1 MTKATELKY
10 QGTLSNLRRKA
21 VVGVL
26 RTWRGISGT
35 ARLAFTGEVHPTLPR
50 EDMNHLRKKMTSCL
64 NNKGGEITARAQTVE
79 LGKTYLNLTENAR
92 AKFLTMLAEDF
103 DIDRDHLNKC
113 IDAIRNAAEKKDI
126 TKLEND
132 LREALVSPRSVIL
145 RQFNSLPD
153 GFKFLVDMRA
163 DLLPLVKKNPN
174 LKGLEYDLKNILSN
188 WFDIGLLD
196 LVEITWDSP
205 AAILEKL
212 IAYEAVHKVHSWEDM
227 KNRLD
232 ADRRVYAFFHNKMP
246 HEPLIFVHVALTNGI
261 SSSVQ
266 AILDENTP
274 LQDIS
279 QADTANFYS
288 ISSAQKGLV
297 GISFGNFL
305 IKRVVDKLSREMKQI
320 KYFSTLS
327 PIPHF
332 RAWLDPILA
341 KGDELFFS
349 PKELKDLRQLS
360 KSDNAAKGL
369 LHILKSD
376 GWYKDTKTADK
387 LKPILTR
394 LVAHYLLNE
403 KNKQNALDPVA
414 HFHLTNGARIKRINW
429 LADTSPKGLEQ
440 SAGLMV
446 NYFYNLDKIDDNHED
461 YVTEGRID
469 ASTSVKA
476 LL

>member
-1 MTKATELKY
+1 MTKATEIKYPNALASLK
-10 QGTLSNLRRKA
+10 RKA

-26 RTWRGISGT
+26 RTWRGISGS
-35 ARLAFTGEVHPTLPR
+35 ARLAITGDVHPTLPK
-50 EDMNHLRKKMTSCL
+50 EDLDHLRKKMNGCL
-64 NNKGGEITARAQTVE
+64 NNRGGEITARAQTVE
-79 LGKTYLNLTENAR
+79 LGKTYLNLTDAGR
-92 AKFLTMLAEDF
+92 AKFLNLLADDF
-103 DIDRDHLNKC
+103 DIDRVRLNKC
-113 IDAIRNAAEKKDI
+113 IEAIQNAGEKKDI

-132 LREALVSPRSVIL
+132 LREALTSPRSTIL

-163 DLLPLVKKNPN
+163 DLLPLVRKNPN

-188 WFDIGLLD
+188 WFDVGLLD

-246 HEPLIFVHVALTNGI
+246 HEPLIFVHVALTSGI
-261 SSSVQ
+261 AGNIQ
-266 AILDENTP
+266 AILDEDAP
-274 LQDIS
+274 HQDINE
-279 QADTANFYS
+279 ADTAIFYS

-305 IKRVVDKLSREMKQI
+305 IKRVVDKLSRELSQI

-327 PIPHF
+327 PIPNF
-332 RAWLDPILA
+332 RTWLEPLLN
-341 KGDELFFS
+341 KGDESIFDV
-349 PKELKDLRQLS
+349 KEIKELRQLT
-360 KSDNAAKGL
+360 KSENSAKGL
-369 LHILKSD
+369 QQLLEGEWHLD
-376 GWYKDTKTADK
+376 DK
-387 LKPILTR
+387 ISEKLRPILTR
-394 LVAHYLLNE
+394 LVAHYLMHE
-403 KNKQNALDPVA
+403 KNKQSALDPVA

-429 LADTSPKGLEQ
+429 LADTSAKGLKQ

-446 NYFYNLDKIDDNHED
+446 NYFYNLEKIDNNHED
-461 YVTEGRID
+461 YVTEGKID
-469 ASTSVKA
+469 ASRTVRG